1 LTKARQPITIVVLV
15 SCPILHP
22 RGGDVIPLRLHLHN
36 FLCYRHVPP
45 LEFGGIHLA
54 CLAGDNGSGKSA
66 LLDAMTWALWGRARA
81 RRDDELIHHGE
92 TEMEVEFEFS
102 LGEGRYRVIRKR
114 DARGRGQ
121 SVLEFHGWDESLRR
135 FRPLTGPTMRD
146 TQASIDGLLRMD
158 YDTFINSAF
167 LLQGRADEFTVK
179 PPGERK
185 RILGEILGLGVFDA
199 LETLAKTGVR
209 ACKEESALLEA
220 RIAEIDSELALR
232 STFESDL
239 EGAQAEAARLSV
251 QVDQAEAARDAVR
264 ARQRTLEV
272 QQGQLVDL
280 EHRLGQARRELAEI
294 DEQTTRQQAMLAED
308 EALIARGDEIGRG
321 VAAYQATRE
330 QADALSLKAAQ
341 LLTLNER
348 REKLT
353 AVVADARRAVES
365 ERDALMRQVADL
377 SVRAG
382 QVPALRAE
390 LEQVQGRLAHLLE
403 REAQQKDWREEQA
416 RLVAEMSAL
425 DVKNG
430 RLLEDMQPLR
440 EHLDALQAAEAV
452 CPFCQQMLSA
462 EHRDRVAA
470 ELRRQGKEM
479 GDTFRDNR
487 TRLEAMRARQ
497 ETLARDSQAV
507 DGELRA
513 RQALQHREGALA
525 QSLEAAEAAAAALT
539 EYQERL
545 AAVEA
550 RLAEED
556 YAVHERTALQALLLE
571 LDALGYD
578 TQAHQEAQARLAS
591 LADWEAEKAR
601 LDAALA
607 RREQSLAALVDLQ
620 ARRRRLQDSLA
631 ADTEKRDR
639 LSAEVQ
645 ALSDLGRQLVEA
657 QKRLDELQTQERLA
671 RDRMVAARQKLA
683 HCEYLA
689 NQREEK
695 TAEQKELA
703 QEQAILDDLRLA
715 FGRQGVQA
723 LIIENAVPDI
733 EDEANTL
740 LSRMTDGRMSVHLET
755 QRQTQRGEARETLDI
770 HISDERGTRSYELY
784 SGGEKFRVNF
794 AVRIALSKLLA
805 RRAGA
810 SLQTLVIDEGFGSQ
824 DAEGR
829 GRLVEAINA
838 IKNDFARI
846 LVVTHIDELKDAF
859 TTRIDVWKTPQ
870 GSQFAV
876 N

>member
-1 LTKARQPITIVVLV
+1 M
-15 SCPILHP
+15 
-22 RGGDVIPLRLHLHN
+22 IPLRLHLHN

-146 TQASIDGLLRMD
+146 TQASIDDLLRMD

-199 LETLAKTGVR
+199 LEAQAKTRAR
-209 ACKEESALLEA
+209 ACKEEIALLEA

-251 QVDQAEAARDAVR
+251 QVGQAEAARDAVR

-280 EHRLGQARRELAEI
+280 EHRLAQARRELAEI

-348 REKLT
+348 REKL
-353 AVVADARRAVES
+353 AAAVADARRAIES
-365 ERDALMRQVADL
+365 ERDALTRQVVDL
-377 SVRAG
+377 SARAG
-382 QVPALRAE
+382 QAPALRAD
-390 LEQVQGRLAHLLE
+390 LEQVQGRLAHLSE
-403 REAQQKDWREEQA
+403 REAQQKDWREELA

-425 DVKNG
+425 GERNE

-452 CPFCQQMLSA
+452 CPFCQQTLSA
-462 EHRDRVAA
+462 EHRNRVAA
-470 ELRRQGKEM
+470 ELQRQGKEM

-487 TRLEAMRARQ
+487 TRLEAMQARQ
-497 ETLARDSQAV
+497 ESLARNIQAV

-525 QSLEAAEAAAAALT
+525 KSLEEAEAAAAALT
-539 EYQERL
+539 EYQEHL
-545 AAVEA
+545 AAVEV

-556 YAVHERTALQALLLE
+556 YAVQERTALQALLLE

-607 RREQSLAALVDLQ
+607 RREQWLAALVDLQ

-639 LSAEVQ
+639 LDAEVQ
-645 ALSDLGRQLVEA
+645 ALSGLGRQLVEA

-695 TAEQKELA
+695 TAEQKKLA
-703 QEQAILDDLRLA
+703 QEQAILDELRLA

-723 LIIENAVPDI
+723 LIIENAAPDI

-838 IKNDFARI
+838 IKDDFARI